1 MDPTRTPTARSVL
14 ADLTL
19 SLPDIAFTA
28 GVQRPVVSMWRTRH
42 ARGPHPFPSPVTD
55 GAGPPRFLA
64 SDVVAWM
71 ERTGLGNNP
80 HFAADVAVRG
90 ALDARPDGDRPTD
103 GLLALLCLRA
113 YGEVALADLASGD
126 VLDLATLGDGL
137 APRNPHRGRVFVTMA
152 AIAGITALDVLA
164 AAQLSS
170 ARRNRI
176 RPSSGV
182 RPPLPAERSAR

>member
-1 MDPTRTPTARSVL
+1 MGTEQRIDNGEVL
-14 ADLTL
+14 AK
-19 SLPDIAFTA
+19 SI
-28 GVQRPVVSMWRTRH
+28 
-42 ARGPHPFPSPVTD
+42 
-55 GAGPPRFLA
+55 
-64 SDVVAWM
+64 AWM
-71 ERTGLGNNP
+71 AMGLG
-80 HFAADVAVRG
+80 AAELVAPQAIARALGMEDRVDLIRMYGVREVVKSIG
-90 ALDARPDGDRPTD
+90 ILNQRRPAGWMWAR
-103 GLLALLCLRA
+103 
-113 YGEVALADLASGD
+113 VAGD